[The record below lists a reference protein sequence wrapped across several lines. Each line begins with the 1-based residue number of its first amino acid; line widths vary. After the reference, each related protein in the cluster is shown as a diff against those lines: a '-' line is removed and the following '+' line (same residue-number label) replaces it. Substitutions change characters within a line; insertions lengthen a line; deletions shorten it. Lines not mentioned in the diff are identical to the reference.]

1 MIKQIKY
8 SYCVDENGVL
18 FCVRKLKNETR
29 HSHQWYCLQ
38 CGQEMVPRLGE
49 TNAWHFAHK
58 ADTACDGE
66 SYLHKL
72 AKKSIYERFVSADSF
87 PISFFRE
94 VPCKESQKCTLYE
107 KEICREEK
115 EIPFDIKKWYDT
127 CEEETGIG
135 GFRPDLLLTC
145 TTKKDRKP
153 VFIEIFKTH
162 QSEELKLSS
171 EYRIIETKKIES
183 EEDIEDIINRG
194 FIEGVNCSTY
204 NFSPKL
210 PAISIGAFPISRFIL
225 YKSGLV
231 KILKELTCSELNI
244 QLGKN
249 PVAELNLYSDYVP
262 ISGRYR
268 LNQYKT
274 GLVYLLKK
282 GIEIKNCI
290 LCKFFKY
297 SESCQRSICI
307 LHEELGHQSPFAE
320 QAMAVQCP
328 RFEIDPWFME
338 IPLSKFENYV
348 SEVDTMKEEDTFA
361 RE

>member
-1 MIKQIKY
+1 MARKWYQGLEKQMLGTLHTNLILHATGSHIFINWQRKVSTSD
-8 SYCVDENGVL
+8 SYRLIRSLFHFSERFHVKKVKNVL
-18 FCVRKLKNETR
+18 FT
-29 HSHQWYCLQ
+29 
-38 CGQEMVPRLGE
+38 
-49 TNAWHFAHK
+49 
-58 ADTACDGE
+58 
-66 SYLHKL
+66 
-72 AKKSIYERFVSADSF
+72 KKRSV
-87 PISFFRE
+87 
-94 VPCKESQKCTLYE
+94 E
-107 KEICREEK
+107 KK
-115 EIPFDIKKWYDT
+115 KKIPFDIKKWYDT
-127 CEEETGIG
+127 CEEEIGIG

-171 EYRIIETKKIES
+171 EYRIIETKRIES

-204 NFSPKL
+204 NFNPKL
-210 PAISIGAFPISRFIL
+210 PAISVGAFHISRFIL
-225 YKSGLV
+225 YRSGLV
-231 KILKELTCSELNI
+231 KILNATDRELTCSELNI

-262 ISGRYR
+262 ISGKYR

-320 QAMAVQCP
+320 QVMAVQCP
-328 RFEIDPWFME
+328 RFEIDSWFME

-348 SEVDTMKEEDTFA
+348 SEVDTMKENNK
-361 RE
+361 